1 MLKFVQTPLKL
12 FNTATTFGKNS
23 AILFGI
29 FPNKISLNLL
39 KISLNST
46 KFYLSG
52 FQFNFP
58 FSLHCLIGGTVKFEQ
73 SKNVFSKSGKIW
85 TLRTNN
91 EVPENKVPLVML
103 HGMGAGIG
111 IWVLNLD
118 TIAKGR
124 RVYALD
130 LLGFGRS
137 SRPQFPSSVEGELS
151 ATGSLL

>member
-1 MLKFVQTPLKL
+1 MGQLNFNLKTD
-12 FNTATTFGKNS
+12 
-23 AILFGI
+23 I
-29 FPNKISLNLL
+29 IS
-39 KISLNST
+39 
-46 KFYLSG
+46 
-52 FQFNFP
+52 Q
-58 FSLHCLIGGTVKFEQ
+58 
-73 SKNVFSKSGKIW
+73 SGKIW

-137 SRPQFPSSVEGELS
+137 SRPQFPTSVQGELLV
-151 ATGSLL
+151 TGGLL